1 MTHFFVQ
8 ADQFSSFWRSFLR
21 LAVMLQGEFDYVE
34 TVERSGKKTEWMF
47 WSGQILFGLFGSIL
61 TLVLID
67 VFLGYTVSDIKVR

>member
-1 MTHFFVQ
+1 MIHFFVQ

-34 TVERSGKKTEWMF
+34 TVERSGKETEWMF